1 MLDLQAELDS
11 IISEGNNKEMQ
22 ILSLAVQAIK
32 QERERKSAYISG
44 FLGLKGQFSGE
55 DGYEFSIP
63 VTPFMMNRAGMVHG
77 GITATLADSV
87 MGSLINKRLPKDSK
101 GAVTTEMN
109 VKYLAPGRGKQLI
122 SHAKL
127 LRMGSSLASASC
139 EIRNEKK
146 HLIAYATA
154 TFYIIRG

>member
-1 MLDLQAELDS
+1 MDLQTELDS
-11 IISEGNNKEMQ
+11 IISEGNDEEMR
-22 ILSLAVQAIK
+22 ILALAIQAIK
-32 QERERKSAYISG
+32 QKRERNSAYISG
-44 FLGLKGQFSGE
+44 FLGLKGRFAGE
-55 DGYEFSIP
+55 DEYEFSIP

-87 MGSLINKRLPKDSK
+87 MGSLINKRLPEGSK

-109 VKYLAPGRGKQLI
+109 VKYLAPGRGEKLI
-122 SHAKL
+122 SRAKL

-139 EIRNEKK
+139 EIRNEKN
-146 HLIAYATA
+146 HLIVHATA